1 MELAS
6 HILKKNKVNLTK
18 LPMKLEIEVLG
29 TTPPLP
35 PRMKIVQDFFLYFWA
50 GQEFSDKSAPPPF
63 PTFKNNTTCL

>member
-1 MELAS
+1 
-6 HILKKNKVNLTK
+6 
-18 LPMKLEIEVLG
+18 MKLEIEVLG